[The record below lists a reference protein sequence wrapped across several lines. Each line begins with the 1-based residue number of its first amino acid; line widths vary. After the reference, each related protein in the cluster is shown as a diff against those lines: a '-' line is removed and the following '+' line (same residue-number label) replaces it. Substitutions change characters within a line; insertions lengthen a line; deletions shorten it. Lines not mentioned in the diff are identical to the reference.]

1 MSFGR
6 KGVIPGQA
14 PLGGP
19 RAAAQSG
26 PRPAT
31 RIDPE
36 AAEIAARREAFL
48 AAERA
53 RREEQGG
60 EYDTLS
66 GLRNAPRP
74 ANRREEPVGDSW
86 SPISEDQLRAARG
99 GKSGRTNYLM
109 GDPRKR
115 TLLLAYFYWYFCA
128 PIGLHRIYCGQKET
142 AIYQMA
148 LFVGGLVLL
157 AIWAPLGIASLIAW
171 FVWIL
176 ADLFLIPGMM
186 RRFKAEHAD
195 YLEFA

>member
-14 PLGGP
+14 PVGGP
-19 RAAAQSG
+19 RAAAGSR
-26 PRPAT
+26 PRSAT
-31 RIDPE
+31 PIDPQ

-53 RREEQGG
+53 RREEQEG
-60 EYDTLS
+60 EYDTLAN
-66 GLRNAPRP
+66 LRNAPRP
-74 ANRREEPVGDSW
+74 ATRREAPVGDSW
-86 SPISEDQLRAARG
+86 NPISENQLRAARG

-142 AIYQMA
+142 GIYQLS